1 MSRFL
6 RDAHNVLQERRFLE
20 EQRVQKVLNALL
32 DDDTYSALN
41 AEKVD
46 LRANMS
52 RLASQNKDYSELKA
66 RYDEIVAKM
75 QARMQELGYVEDDL
89 KRKPVCP
96 LCNDTGFIDGA
107 ECGCLKQIVYA
118 RLRAHCGTLATDE
131 SDFDKVDLSIIPQK
145 DRESYDNFYAI
156 LKLIADKFPLN
167 KKKILGVFGA
177 VGVGKS
183 YGLSVLANNLMQN
196 GFSVLVLNSAEMN
209 SIFLKMH
216 LAREA
221 DKQDIWEPLIEC
233 DLLVI
238 DDLGA
243 EPTINNVTANYLY
256 CLINERDEKTTAFTS
271 NLPEDYLRTKYGDR
285 VFSRLCHKQKSILL
299 TLNGKDLRLN

>member
-6 RDAHNVLQERRFLE
+6 RDAHNVLQERRFLD
-20 EQRVQKVLNALL
+20 EQRIQKILNALL
-32 DDDTYSALN
+32 DDDKYSELN

-46 LRANMS
+46 LRANIS
-52 RLASQNKDYSELKA
+52 RLASQNQDCSALNE
-66 RYDEIVAKM
+66 RYYEIIDKM
-75 QARMQELGYVEDDL
+75 QQRMQALGYSQDDL
-89 KRKPVCP
+89 KRKPVCTI
-96 LCNDTGFIDGA
+96 CNDTGFVNGE
-107 ECGCLKQIVYA
+107 ECNCLKQIVYS
-118 RLRAHCGTLATDE
+118 RLRAHCGALVTEE
-131 SDFDKVDLSIIPQK
+131 SDLDKLDLSIIPQK
-145 DRESYDNFYAI
+145 NRESYDNFYAI
-156 LKLIADKFPLN
+156 LKLIAEKFPLN

-183 YGLSVLANNLMQN
+183 YGLSVLANNLMER

-243 EPTINNVTANYLY
+243 EPNINNVTANYLY
-256 CLINERDEKTTAFTS
+256 CLINERDQKTTAFTS
-271 NLPEDYLRTKYGDR
+271 NLPEDYLRSKYGDR
-285 VFSRLCHKQKSILL
+285 VFSRLCHKQKSILM
-299 TLNGKDLRLN
+299 TLEGKDLRLN

>member
-6 RDAHNVLQERRFLE
+6 RDAHNVLQERRFLD
-20 EQRVQKVLNALL
+20 EQRIQKILNALL
-32 DDDTYSALN
+32 DDDKYSELN

-46 LRANMS
+46 LRANIS
-52 RLASQNKDYSELKA
+52 RLASQNQDCSALNE
-66 RYDEIVAKM
+66 RYYEIVDKM
-75 QARMQELGYVEDDL
+75 QQRMQSLGYSQDDL
-89 KRKPVCP
+89 KRKPVCTI
-96 LCNDTGFIDGA
+96 CNDTGFVNGE
-107 ECGCLKQIVYA
+107 ECNCLKQIVYA
-118 RLRAHCGTLATDE
+118 RLRAHCGALATEE
-131 SDFDKVDLSIIPQK
+131 SDLDKVDLSIIPQK
-145 DRESYDNFYAI
+145 NRESYDNFYAI
-156 LKLIADKFPLN
+156 LKLIAEKFPLN

-183 YGLSVLANNLMQN
+183 YGLSVLANNLMER

-243 EPTINNVTANYLY
+243 EPNINNVTANYLY
-256 CLINERDEKTTAFTS
+256 CLINERDQKTTAFTS
-271 NLPEDYLRTKYGDR
+271 NLPEDYLRSKYGDR
-285 VFSRLCHKQKSILL
+285 VFSRLCHKQKSILM
-299 TLNGKDLRLN
+299 TLEGKDLRLN

>member
-1 MSRFL
+1 RFL
-6 RDAHNVLQERRFLE
+6 D
-20 EQRVQKVLNALL
+20 EQRIQKILNALL
-32 DDDTYSALN
+32 DDDKYSELN

-46 LRANMS
+46 LRASIS
-52 RLASQNKDYSELKA
+52 RLASQNQDCSALNE
-66 RYDEIVAKM
+66 RYYEIIDKM
-75 QARMQELGYVEDDL
+75 QQRMQSLGYSQDDL
-89 KRKPVCP
+89 KRKPVCTI
-96 LCNDTGFIDGA
+96 CNDTGFVNGE
-107 ECGCLKQIVYA
+107 ECNCLKQIVYS
-118 RLRAHCGTLATDE
+118 RLRAHCGALVTEE
-131 SDFDKVDLSIIPQK
+131 SDLDKVDLSIIPQK
-145 DRESYDNFYAI
+145 NRESYDTFYAI
-156 LKLIADKFPLN
+156 LKLIAEKFPLN

-183 YGLSVLANNLMQN
+183 YGLSVLANNLMER

-243 EPTINNVTANYLY
+243 EPNINNVTANYLY
-256 CLINERDEKTTAFTS
+256 CLINERDQKTTAFTS
-271 NLPEDYLRTKYGDR
+271 NLPEDYLRSKYGDR
-285 VFSRLCHKQKSILL
+285 VFSRLCHKQKSILM
-299 TLNGKDLRLN
+299 TLEGKDLRLN